1 MEYVEPTVAVANC
14 LGAPV
19 CKYLKYHRKLNDYVR
34 NFKRIKDELTSKM
47 EDIKLQLKVE
57 LLHPVGKIPK
67 KGVQNWLKKV
77 KDVIGEAQDVETKVT
92 NGRYLCRACNGKLV
106 DEKTQEMKTVLDD
119 APNVSSI
126 FP

>member
-47 EDIKLQLKVE
+47 EDIELQLKAE
-57 LLHPVGKIPK
+57 LLIPK
-67 KGVQNWLKKV
+67 KGVQNWLKKSERH
-77 KDVIGEAQDVETKVT
+77 DWRSA
-92 NGRYLCRACNGKLV
+92 RC
-106 DEKTQEMKTVLDD
+106 
-119 APNVSSI
+119 
-126 FP
+126 